1 VRIETAI
8 EEFLFACRND
18 RGLSP
23 KTMTAYATDLRQF
36 RAFVLETGNG
46 CAVERVDKEDI
57 RRFIAHAADRV
68 LRRVRPF
75 PFSFS
80 HQPGSPTAE
89 ATWLPRQ
96 MRTTHTRQSLTI
108 PEFPIPLQSP
118 MRSEGVLEPPTA
130 ADIGPSVR
138 AGDNTTSHRRR
149 RQQQHCVGRGWCESE
164 TTFDVV
170 VGTLA
175 SRRAYRAASAA
186 RGGRTDVRPYVQ
198 EAIIADHV
206 ITVRCH
212 NRRHEPHHD
221 SHGAI
226 GRCRLVGAPGRAPAT
241 RCIGPPPGQTL
252 SLFLF
257 ASARVT
263 DRVGDMAARSD
274 AHHPHPPVPDYPRIP
289 NSA

>member
-164 TTFDVV
+164 TTGDVV

-175 SRRAYRAASAA
+175 SRRAYVLLRQ
-186 RGGRTDVRPYVQ
+186 RGAG
-198 EAIIADHV
+198 
-206 ITVRCH
+206 
-212 NRRHEPHHD
+212 
-221 SHGAI
+221 
-226 GRCRLVGAPGRAPAT
+226 
-241 RCIGPPPGQTL
+241 GQTSAPTCKRP
-252 SLFLF
+252 SLRTM
-257 ASARVT
+257 SSR
-263 DRVGDMAARSD
+263 
-274 AHHPHPPVPDYPRIP
+274 
-289 NSA
+289 